1 MSQIHPPQNGNLIRL
16 GPSLPKRDHK
26 AWASLRQI
34 LDALPDPAWIL
45 SAGGEVR
52 LVNTAACRV
61 YGHELR
67 EWQTATFLRAVGL
80 SQRTFGQLAGLLA
93 EEDYQY
99 VEGEHR
105 RRDGSRFP
113 AELRLHPLLIE
124 GATAVLV
131 LGRDNTA
138 RKSAENAFREIQ
150 ARFRQTFEHAGSGM
164 ALVLPEGFF
173 LQVNE
178 AFSRLTGYPRPE
190 LQQLN
195 LKDLLHPDD
204 VGPAFAGLDACRDGG
219 RGLLQLDLRF
229 VRPDG
234 TLVWGELSAT
244 WFSALEDATAYWIV
258 LVQDITSRRQAEE
271 ALAASEERY
280 RQVVHRVRDVLFQLD
295 SESRFVFLN
304 PAWEKLTG
312 LECNESLGRR
322 LSEFVA
328 GKQRDDL
335 QALCTSLREN
345 ERQVCEGEFFFEFSP
360 GRDRWLQVTLM
371 GDGCGTVTGTLHD
384 IQEQKNDKDRL
395 LDERQFLQAVIDGVC
410 DPLLVVDLD
419 HRVQLMNKA
428 ARRNAVMLSVDDR
441 HPFCYQ
447 LHLGRKQPC
456 NGDYHPCPMAEVRTT
471 GQPVT
476 VVHYRD
482 ERGGGQRVYEV
493 QASPFRD
500 ADGKLS
506 GIIESFRDITYLF
519 EAEEQLQEK
528 ENRLDYLVQHDLLT
542 GLPNR
547 SLFLVRLRRMIGRAM
562 QSGKKLGVLLL
573 DLDRFKNIN
582 DSLGHDIGDLV
593 LCEVA
598 KRLTGT
604 LRDSDVV
611 ARLGGDEFI
620 IVLDGLS
627 TAGHVEAVARKVLAA
642 LTPQLEVR
650 GCQLFLTGSLGISLF
665 PDDGGEPKEL
675 LKAADTA
682 LFRAKQAG
690 RNSFSFYTPDM
701 NARSKELLLLEASF
715 RRAIEE
721 EQLVLH
727 FQPQIDLFTGHVRG
741 VEALVRWEHP
751 DKGMISPA
759 DFIPLAEETG
769 LIVPMGEWVLRQA
782 CRQAV
787 RWRDQGFSPIRVT
800 VNISARQFL
809 KEGLIETVLG
819 ILAETGLEPD
829 GLELEITESM
839 IMHDIERATEVMNRI
854 AETGIHLAIDDFG
867 TGYSSLAHLK
877 CFPLTTLKI
886 DRAFVRDIGSNR
898 EDEAIIKAIIALAH
912 SLDLQVVAE
921 GIETME
927 QYGFLKECGCE
938 QGQGFLFS
946 RPVPEDRIS
955 PLLRPRPLF

>member
-1 MSQIHPPQNGNLIRL
+1 MSQTHPPQNGNLIRL
-16 GPSLPKRDHK
+16 GPSLPKQNHE
-26 AWASLRQI
+26 AWASLQQV
-34 LDALPDPAWIL
+34 LDALPDPAWVL
-45 SAGGEVR
+45 SADGEVR
-52 LVNTAACRV
+52 LVNAAACRI

-80 SQRTFGQLAGLLA
+80 GRRAFDQLVSLLH

-105 RRDGSRFP
+105 RRNGSRFP
-113 AELRLHPLLIE
+113 AELRLHPLLIQ
-124 GATAVLV
+124 GASAVLV
-131 LGRDNTA
+131 LGRDNSE
-138 RKSAENAFREIQ
+138 RKSAESAFREMQ

-178 AFSRLTGYPRPE
+178 AFSKLAGYSRHE

-204 VGPAFAGLDACRDGG
+204 AVRAFGGLEGCRSGG
-219 RGLLQLDLRF
+219 KEPLNLDLRF

-234 TLVWGELSAT
+234 SLVWGELSAT
-244 WFSALEDATAYWIV
+244 WFSAEDDKTEYWIV

-295 SESRFVFLN
+295 DEIRFVFLN

-312 LECNESLGRR
+312 LECGKSLGRR
-322 LSEFVA
+322 LTEFVTEN
-328 GKQRDDL
+328 QRDSL
-335 QALCTSLREN
+335 QNLCVSLREG
-345 ERQVCEGEFFFEFSP
+345 ERQVCEGEFFFEFTP
-360 GRDRWLQVTLM
+360 GHDRWLRVTLM

-384 IQEQKNDKDRL
+384 IQEQKVDKDRL

-410 DPLLVVDLD
+410 DPLLVVGLD

-428 ARRNAVMLSVDDR
+428 ARRNATMLLVDGH

-447 LHLGRKQPC
+447 LHLGRRQPC
-456 NGDYHPCPMAEVRTT
+456 SGDYHPCPMAEVRTT

-482 ERGGGQRVYEV
+482 EKEGGQRVYEV

-500 ADGKLS
+500 ADGRLS

-528 ENRLDYLVQHDLLT
+528 ESRLDYLVQHDLLT

-547 SLFLVRLRRMIGRAM
+547 NLFLVRLRRMISRAM

-598 KRLTGT
+598 KRLTTT

-620 IVLDGLS
+620 VVLDSLS
-627 TAGHVEAVARKVLAA
+627 AAEHVEAVARKILAA
-642 LTPQLEVR
+642 LTPQLEIR
-650 GCQLFLTGSLGISLF
+650 DCQLFLTGSLGISLF

-715 RRAIEE
+715 RQAIEE

-751 DKGMISPA
+751 EKGMISPG

-782 CRQAV
+782 CRHAV
-787 RWRDQGFSPIRVT
+787 RWRDLGFAPIRMT

-809 KEGLIETVLG
+809 KERLIETVLG

-829 GLELEITESM
+829 DLELEITESM
-839 IMHDIERATEVMNRI
+839 IMHDIERATGIMNRI

-877 CFPLTTLKI
+877 RFPLTTLKI
-886 DRAFVRDIGSNR
+886 DRAFVKDIGSNL

-927 QYGFLKECGCE
+927 QYGFLKENGCE

-946 RPVPEDRIS
+946 RPVPADRIS